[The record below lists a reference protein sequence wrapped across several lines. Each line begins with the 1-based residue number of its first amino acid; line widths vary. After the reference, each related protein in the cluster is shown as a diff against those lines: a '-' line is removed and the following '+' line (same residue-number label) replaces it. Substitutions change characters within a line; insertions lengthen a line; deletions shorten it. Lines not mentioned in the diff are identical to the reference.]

1 MGDFPIYKDGDVK
14 IVISGARQYQLH
26 SGVLKSNS
34 RMMRRLLDEEYT
46 AKLSKAAVRKGVV
59 VRNRLVAM
67 DNPQL
72 TPRDGAI
79 KLVLAVE
86 RLDSEGRVT
95 DGRPVGLDLENGLV
109 VPAIFAVSLYRD
121 YSVREPH

>member
-26 SGVLKSNS
+26 SGILKSNS
-34 RMMRRLLDEEYT
+34 RMMRRLLDDEYT

-59 VRNRLVAM
+59 VRNRLVAVE
-67 DNPQL
+67 NPDL
-72 TPRDGAI
+72 DERDGSI

-86 RLDSEGRVT
+86 QLDSEGRVI

-109 VPAIFAVSLYRD
+109 VPAIYAVSLQ
-121 YSVREPH
+121 

>member
-14 IVISGARQYQLH
+14 IVISGVRQYQLH

-46 AKLSKAAVRKGVV
+46 AKLSKAAIRKGVV
-59 VRNRLVAM
+59 VRNRLVAL
-67 DNPQL
+67 DNSDL
-72 TPRDGAI
+72 DARYGKI

-86 RLDSEGRVT
+86 QLDSEGRVI
-95 DGRPVGLDLENGLV
+95 DGKHVGLDLENGLV
-109 VPAIFAVSLYRD
+109 VPAIYAVRSAFCYEAH
-121 YSVREPH
+121 V